1 MPAKA
6 QADASKAL
14 MTCVEVGK
22 LLTSAA
28 TLEQVLKIIVE
39 KVSEHIP
46 AANWSLLLQNESDGG
61 LFFAIAVGEQADK
74 LKGLKLAPGQGVAGW
89 VAIHKQPVFIK
100 NVQKD
105 GRFWPKPDN
114 STGFVTRSIIAIPL
128 ISNNQ
133 IQGVLEIVNP
143 GSFQG
148 LDEENP
154 PLDMQ
159 VLSIL
164 CDYAAIAIDRA
175 CHCARVEQ
183 MSITDEYTGLYNAR
197 YLFPALDSLLA
208 SARKNGEPVA
218 VAFGDVDSFKEIVDT
233 HGHLA
238 GSRLLKDVAQVIA
251 ASLESS
257 EVAVKYGGDEFVL
270 LFAGQDREKASRRC
284 LEILD
289 AVRFST
295 FYTLEGKALKVTLSF
310 GVAAFPHDAPDLD
323 ALLIAA
329 DKRMFNQKQTGKNGV
344 DSGR

>member
-1 MPAKA
+1 MQTKR
-6 QADASKAL
+6 QDDAYRAL

-28 TLEQVLKIIVE
+28 TLEQVLEIIVE

-46 AANWSLLLQNESDGG
+46 AANWSLLLQDEATGG
-61 LFFAIAVGEQADK
+61 LFFAIAAGEQADK
-74 LKGLKLAPGQGVAGW
+74 LKGIKLAPGQGVAGW
-89 VAIHKQPVFIK
+89 AAIHKMPVFIPDAK
-100 NVQKD
+100 KD
-105 GRFWPKPDN
+105 ERFWPKPDDC
-114 STGFVTRSIIAIPL
+114 TGFITRSLLVIPL

-133 IQGVLEIVNP
+133 VQGVLEIVNP
-143 GSFQG
+143 NSIQD
-148 LDEENP
+148 LDAQNP
-154 PLDMQ
+154 PPAMQ

-197 YLFPALDSLLA
+197 YLFPALDSLLERA
-208 SARKNGEPVA
+208 KKRGEPVA
-218 VAFGDVDSFKEIVDT
+218 VAFADVDSFKDIVDT

-251 ASLESS
+251 SSLEDG

-270 LFAGQDREKASRRC
+270 LLAGQDREKARQRC
-284 LEILD
+284 RHILD
-289 AVRFST
+289 AVRLSAFS
-295 FYTLEGKALKVTLSF
+295 TLEGRALKVTLSF
-310 GVAAFPHDAPDLD
+310 GVAVFPGDAPDRD

-329 DKRMFNQKQTGKNGV
+329 DKRMFGLKQVGKNGV
-344 DSGR
+344 DAGP